1 MSYTG
6 DVAGNYGLDGLPLHV
21 FLWIAGRS
29 GAISPREVQV
39 FLRMLDHSGWCQ
51 SRWARENL
59 YRTHERY
66 AASWNVDALSRMS
79 RDLEALQI
87 GLRCL
92 REILTL
98 SEAALVRVDLIRLA
112 EATARA
118 SAGLL
123 GHASLRRE
131 QKDALL
137 VFAALAEAFL
147 LVSDDRI
154 GSARIGSARIG
165 SARSG
170 SAPPTLS
177 AVPATPE
184 AAVARPRTQAKR
196 LPVRCVQVIDETLD
210 VKTFRFTALADDRL
224 EYLPGQFVTLELPVG
239 DETIRRSYTI
249 ASSPARTNVIEVTV
263 KRVPG
268 GRVSNWLHDNL
279 NVGAQLTMSG
289 PFGTF
294 SCQTTATSDKLLFI
308 SGGSGITPVMSM
320 SRYLHDV
327 ADARDVVFLYSART
341 ERDLI
346 FRDELA
352 FLAARHPRFRP
363 IFTLTHA
370 GSPAWAGLTGRI
382 SARLIEDAV
391 PDFRERTV
399 FLCGPTP
406 FMDTVKGALTE
417 AEFPMANFHA
427 ESFGGAHGQ
436 ATGKAAPA
444 AATAVAVNDPMA
456 PDGSGIPVAVERE
469 SHTPVPERR
478 APSSALLGLLPRP
491 RLVLVPKPPRATA
504 TTMVGEAVDG
514 AKGAV
519 VFSTS
524 GREATGCADMTIL
537 EAAEGL
543 GLPIPS
549 ACRVGVC
556 GTCKTRKLSGT
567 VRMDC
572 EDGLDA
578 GDRASG
584 FVLACT
590 ARPVDK
596 VTIEA

>member
-1 MSYTG
+1 MSFTG
-6 DVAGNYGLDGLPLHV
+6 DVAANYGLDGLPLHI

-29 GAISPREVQV
+29 GTISPREVQV

-66 AASWNVDALSRMS
+66 ASDWNVDALSRMS

-118 SAGLL
+118 SGGLL
-123 GHASLRRE
+123 GHAALRRE

-147 LVSDDRI
+147 LVSDDRV
-154 GSARIGSARIG
+154 R
-165 SARSG
+165 
-170 SAPPTLS
+170 SAPHALA
-177 AVPATPE
+177 AVPAPPE
-184 AAVARPRTQAKR
+184 TAPGRPRAQAR
-196 LPVRCVQVIDETLD
+196 RMPVRCVQVIDETVD
-210 VKTFRFTALADDRL
+210 VKTFRFTALAEGRL
-224 EYLPGQFVTLELPVG
+224 EYLPGQFVTLELPIG
-239 DETIRRSYTI
+239 DDIVRRSYTI
-249 ASSPARTNVIEVTV
+249 ASSPARPNVLEVTV

-279 NVGAQLTMSG
+279 NVGAQLTISG
-289 PFGTF
+289 PLGAFG
-294 SCQTTATSDKLLFI
+294 CQSTPTSDKLLFI
-308 SGGSGITPVMSM
+308 AGGSGITPVMSM

-327 ADARDVVFLYSART
+327 ADPRDVVFLYSART

-363 IFTLTHA
+363 IFTLTSA
-370 GSPAWAGLTGRI
+370 GSPAWPGLRGRI
-382 SARLIEDAV
+382 SARLLEDAV

-406 FMDTVKGALTE
+406 FMDTVKGALLD

-427 ESFGGAHGQ
+427 ESFGGARPGP
-436 ATGKAAPA
+436 AGKPAPRA
-444 AATAVAVNDPMA
+444 LPVGPVNDPLA
-456 PDGSGIPVAVERE
+456 PDASGIPVPVERE
-469 SHTPVPERR
+469 THTPVPERR
-478 APSSALLGLLPRP
+478 SPSSALLGLLPRP
-491 RLVLVPKPPRATA
+491 RLVLLAKPPQSTPAPVPTA
-504 TTMVGEAVDG
+504 AAEG
-514 AKGAV
+514 AQASV

-524 GREATGCADMTIL
+524 GREATGCADATIL

-572 EDGLDA
+572 DDGLDA
-578 GDRASG
+578 GDRAGG
-584 FVLACT
+584 FILACT

>member
-1 MSYTG
+1 MKGCGGAKVRFEVTMSFTG
-6 DVAGNYGLDGLPLHV
+6 DIADNYGLDGLPLHV

-29 GAISPREVQV
+29 GTISAREVQV

-66 AASWNVDALSRMS
+66 ASSWNVDALSRMS

-92 REILTL
+92 RETLTFP
-98 SEAALVRVDLIRLA
+98 EAALVRVDLIRLA

-118 SAGLL
+118 SGGLL

-137 VFAALAEAFL
+137 VFSALAEAFL
-147 LVSDDRI
+147 LVSDERL
-154 GSARIGSARIG
+154 R
-165 SARSG
+165 
-170 SAPPTLS
+170 SAPRALA
-177 AVPATPE
+177 AVPGAGDAP
-184 AAVARPRTQAKR
+184 APRARTQAR
-196 LPVRCVQVIDETLD
+196 RMPVRCVQVIDETAD
-210 VKTFRFTALADDRL
+210 VKTFRFAALAEARL
-224 EYLPGQFVTLELPVG
+224 DYLPGQFVTLEVPIGEEIV
-239 DETIRRSYTI
+239 RRSYTI
-249 ASSPARTNVIEVTV
+249 ASSPTRPNVIEVTV
-263 KRVPG
+263 KRVPQ

-279 NVGAQLTMSG
+279 NIGAQLTISG
-289 PFGTF
+289 PHGTF
-294 SCQTTATSDKLLFI
+294 SCQSTTTSEKLLFI
-308 SGGSGITPVMSM
+308 AGGSGITPVMAM

-327 ADARDVVFLYSART
+327 ADPRDVVFLYSART

-352 FLAARHPRFRP
+352 FLAGRHPRFRP
-363 IFTLTHA
+363 IYTLTHA
-370 GSPAWAGLTGRI
+370 GSPNWSGLTGRI

-406 FMDTVKGALTE
+406 FMDTVKGALTD

-427 ESFGGAHGQ
+427 ESFGGARSLP
-436 ATGKAAPA
+436 APA
-444 AATAVAVNDPMA
+444 KTPPARSPA
-456 PDGSGIPVAVERE
+456 IPVGDAAAEAAAVPVPIDRE
-469 SHTPVPERR
+469 SSNTPLPERR
-478 APSSALLGLLPRP
+478 SPSSALLGLLPRP
-491 RLVLVPKPPRATA
+491 RLVLVAKPQGTPAPAPAAAT
-504 TTMVGEAVDG
+504 DG
-514 AKGAV
+514 AKASV
-519 VFSTS
+519 VFATS
-524 GREATGCADMTIL
+524 GREATGCADSTIL

-556 GTCKTRKLSGT
+556 GTCKTRKVSGS

-578 GDRASG
+578 GDRANG
-584 FVLACT
+584 FILACT

>member
-1 MSYTG
+1 MSFTG
-6 DVAGNYGLDGLPLHV
+6 DVAANYGLDGLPLHI

-29 GAISPREVQV
+29 GTISPREVQV

-66 AASWNVDALSRMS
+66 ASDWNVDALSRMS

-118 SAGLL
+118 SGGLL
-123 GHASLRRE
+123 GHAALRRE

-147 LVSDDRI
+147 LVSDDRV
-154 GSARIGSARIG
+154 R
-165 SARSG
+165 
-170 SAPPTLS
+170 SAPHALA
-177 AVPATPE
+177 AVPAPPE
-184 AAVARPRTQAKR
+184 RPRAQAR
-196 LPVRCVQVIDETLD
+196 RMPVRCVQVIDETVD
-210 VKTFRFTALADDRL
+210 VKTFRFTALAEGRL
-224 EYLPGQFVTLELPVG
+224 EYLPGQFVTLELPIG
-239 DETIRRSYTI
+239 DDIVRRSYTI
-249 ASSPARTNVIEVTV
+249 ASSPARPNVLEVTV

-279 NVGAQLTMSG
+279 NVGAQLTISG
-289 PFGTF
+289 PLGAFG
-294 SCQTTATSDKLLFI
+294 CQSMPTSDKLLFI
-308 SGGSGITPVMSM
+308 AGGSGITPVMSM

-327 ADARDVVFLYSART
+327 ADPRDVVFLYSART

-363 IFTLTHA
+363 IFTLTNA
-370 GSPAWAGLTGRI
+370 GSPAWPGLRGRI
-382 SARLIEDAV
+382 SARLLEDAV

-406 FMDTVKGALTE
+406 FMDTVKGALLE

-427 ESFGGAHGQ
+427 ESFGGARPGP
-436 ATGKAAPA
+436 AGKPAPRA
-444 AATAVAVNDPMA
+444 LPVGPVNDPLA
-456 PDGSGIPVAVERE
+456 PDASGIPVPVERE
-469 SHTPVPERR
+469 THTPVPERR
-478 APSSALLGLLPRP
+478 SPSSALLGLLPRP
-491 RLVLVPKPPRATA
+491 RLVLLAKPPQSTPAPVPTA
-504 TTMVGEAVDG
+504 AAEG
-514 AKGAV
+514 AQASV

-524 GREATGCADMTIL
+524 GREATGCADATIL

-572 EDGLDA
+572 DDGLDA
-578 GDRASG
+578 GDRAGG
-584 FVLACT
+584 FILACT

>member
-6 DVAGNYGLDGLPLHV
+6 DVAGNYGLDGLPLHI

-29 GAISPREVQV
+29 GTISPREVQV
-39 FLRMLDHSGWCQ
+39 FRRMLDHSGWCQ

-66 AASWNVDALSRMS
+66 ASSWNVDALSRMT

-118 SAGLL
+118 SGGLL
-123 GHASLRRE
+123 GHAALRRE

-147 LVSDDRI
+147 LASDDRV
-154 GSARIGSARIG
+154 R
-165 SARSG
+165 
-170 SAPPTLS
+170 SAPAALA
-177 AVPATPE
+177 AVPATAE
-184 AAVARPRTQAKR
+184 AAPARARTQAKR
-196 LPVRCVQVIDETLD
+196 MPVRCVQVIDETAD
-210 VKTFRFTALADDRL
+210 VKTFRFMPIAEGRL
-224 EYLPGQFVTLELPVG
+224 EYQPGQFVTLEIPIGEEIV
-239 DETIRRSYTI
+239 RRSYTI
-249 ASSPARTNVIEVTV
+249 ASSPTRPNVIEVTV

-268 GRVSNWLHDNL
+268 GRISNWLHDNL
-279 NVGAQLTMSG
+279 NVGAQLTISG
-289 PFGTF
+289 PLGSF
-294 SCQTTATSDKLLFI
+294 SCQSTTTTDKLLLI

-327 ADARDVVFLYSART
+327 ADPRDVVFLYSART

-346 FRDELA
+346 FREELA

-363 IFTLTHA
+363 LFTLTNP
-370 GSPAWAGLTGRI
+370 GSTAWTGLTGRI

-427 ESFGGAHGQ
+427 ESFGEIGRAH
-436 ATGKAAPA
+436 
-444 AATAVAVNDPMA
+444 V
-456 PDGSGIPVAVERE
+456 
-469 SHTPVPERR
+469 
-478 APSSALLGLLPRP
+478 
-491 RLVLVPKPPRATA
+491 
-504 TTMVGEAVDG
+504 
-514 AKGAV
+514 
-519 VFSTS
+519 
-524 GREATGCADMTIL
+524 
-537 EAAEGL
+537 
-543 GLPIPS
+543 
-549 ACRVGVC
+549 
-556 GTCKTRKLSGT
+556 
-567 VRMDC
+567 
-572 EDGLDA
+572 
-578 GDRASG
+578 
-584 FVLACT
+584 
-590 ARPVDK
+590 
-596 VTIEA
+596 

>member
-1 MSYTG
+1 MKGCTCARVSFEVNMSYTG
-6 DVAGNYGLDGLPLHV
+6 DVAGNYGLDGLPLHI

-147 LVSDDRI
+147 LVSDERV
-154 GSARIGSARIG
+154 GSARVR
-165 SARSG
+165 
-170 SAPPTLS
+170 SAPHALA
-177 AVPATPE
+177 AVPASPE
-184 AAVARPRTQAKR
+184 AAVARPRAQAR
-196 LPVRCVQVIDETLD
+196 RAPVRCVQVIDETLD
-210 VKTFRFTALADDRL
+210 VKTFRFAALGDGRL
-224 EYLPGQFVTLELPVG
+224 EYLPGQFVTLEIPIG
-239 DETIRRSYTI
+239 EETVRRSYTI
-249 ASSPARTNVIEVTV
+249 ASSPTRPNVVEVTV
-263 KRVPG
+263 KRVSG

-294 SCQTTATSDKLLFI
+294 SCQSTATSDKLLFI

-352 FLAARHPRFRP
+352 LLAARHPRFRP

-406 FMDTVKGALTE
+406 FMDAVKGALTE

-427 ESFGGAHGQ
+427 ESFGGAHTQ
-436 ATGKAAPA
+436 AAGKAPPA
-444 AATAVAVNDPMA
+444 AALSAAAVTDAVGADSA
-456 PDGSGIPVAVERE
+456 GIPIAVDRE

-478 APSSALLGLLPRP
+478 APMIAD
-491 RLVLVPKPPRATA
+491 AA
-504 TTMVGEAVDG
+504 DG
-514 AKGAV
+514 AKEAV
-519 VFSTS
+519 VFSMS

-572 EDGLDA
+572 EDGLDD

-590 ARPVDK
+590 ARPIDK

>member
-1 MSYTG
+1 MSLTG
-6 DVAGNYGLDGLPLHV
+6 DVAANYGLDGLPLHI

-29 GAISPREVQV
+29 GTISPREVQV

-66 AASWNVDALSRMS
+66 ASDWNVDALSRMS

-118 SAGLL
+118 SGGLL
-123 GHASLRRE
+123 GHAALRRE

-147 LVSDDRI
+147 LVSDDRV
-154 GSARIGSARIG
+154 R
-165 SARSG
+165 
-170 SAPPTLS
+170 SAPHALA
-177 AVPATPE
+177 AVPAPPE
-184 AAVARPRTQAKR
+184 TASTRPRAQAR
-196 LPVRCVQVIDETLD
+196 RMPVRCVQVIDETVD
-210 VKTFRFTALADDRL
+210 VKTFRFTALAEERL
-224 EYLPGQFVTLELPVG
+224 EYLPGQFVTLELPIG
-239 DETIRRSYTI
+239 DDVVRRSYTI
-249 ASSPARTNVIEVTV
+249 ASSPARPNVLEVTV

-279 NVGAQLTMSG
+279 NVGAQLTISG
-289 PFGTF
+289 PLGTF
-294 SCQTTATSDKLLFI
+294 GCQSTPTSDKLLFI
-308 SGGSGITPVMSM
+308 AGGSGITPVMSM

-327 ADARDVVFLYSART
+327 ADPRDVVFLYSART

-363 IFTLTHA
+363 IFTLTNA
-370 GSPAWAGLTGRI
+370 GSPAWTGLRGRI
-382 SARLIEDAV
+382 SARLLEDAV

-406 FMDTVKGALTE
+406 FMDTVKGALLE

-427 ESFGGAHGQ
+427 ESFGGARP
-436 ATGKAAPA
+436 APA
-444 AATAVAVNDPMA
+444 GKPAPRALPVAPMNDPLA
-456 PDGSGIPVAVERE
+456 PDASGVPVPIDRE

-478 APSSALLGLLPRP
+478 SPSSALLGLLPRP
-491 RLVLVPKPPRATA
+491 RLVLLAKPPHSTPAPVPTA
-504 TTMVGEAVDG
+504 AADG
-514 AKGAV
+514 AQAAV
-519 VFSTS
+519 LFSTS
-524 GREATGCADMTIL
+524 GREATGCADATIL

-572 EDGLDA
+572 DDGLDA
-578 GDRASG
+578 GDRAGG
-584 FVLACT
+584 FILACT

>member
-1 MSYTG
+1 MSFTG
-6 DVAGNYGLDGLPLHV
+6 DVAANYGLDGLPLHI

-29 GAISPREVQV
+29 GTISPREVQV

-66 AASWNVDALSRMS
+66 ASDWNVEALSRMS

-118 SAGLL
+118 SGGLL
-123 GHASLRRE
+123 GHAALRRE

-147 LVSDDRI
+147 LVSDDRV
-154 GSARIGSARIG
+154 R
-165 SARSG
+165 
-170 SAPPTLS
+170 SAPHALA
-177 AVPATPE
+177 AVPAPPE
-184 AAVARPRTQAKR
+184 TASTRARAQAR
-196 LPVRCVQVIDETLD
+196 RMPVRCVQVIDETVD
-210 VKTFRFTALADDRL
+210 VKTFRFTALAEGRL
-224 EYLPGQFVTLELPVG
+224 EYLPGQFITLELPIG
-239 DETIRRSYTI
+239 DDVVRRSYTI
-249 ASSPARTNVIEVTV
+249 ASSPARPNVLEVTV

-279 NVGAQLTMSG
+279 NVGAQLTISG
-289 PFGTF
+289 PLGAFG
-294 SCQTTATSDKLLFI
+294 CQSTPTSDKLLFI
-308 SGGSGITPVMSM
+308 AGGSGITPVMSM

-327 ADARDVVFLYSART
+327 ADPRDVVFLYSART

-363 IFTLTHA
+363 IFTLTNA
-370 GSPAWAGLTGRI
+370 GSPAWTGLRGRI
-382 SARLIEDAV
+382 SARLLEDAV

-406 FMDTVKGALTE
+406 FMDTVKGALLE

-427 ESFGGAHGQ
+427 ESFGGARP
-436 ATGKAAPA
+436 APA
-444 AATAVAVNDPMA
+444 GKPAPRALPVAPVNDPLA
-456 PDGSGIPVAVERE
+456 PDASGVPVPIDRE

-478 APSSALLGLLPRP
+478 SPSSALLGLLPRP
-491 RLVLVPKPPRATA
+491 RLVLLAKPPQSTPAPVPTA
-504 TTMVGEAVDG
+504 SAGG
-514 AKGAV
+514 AQASV

-524 GREATGCADMTIL
+524 GREASGCADATIL

-572 EDGLDA
+572 DDGLDA
-578 GDRASG
+578 GDRAGG
-584 FVLACT
+584 FILACT

>member
-1 MSYTG
+1 MSFTG
-6 DVAGNYGLDGLPLHV
+6 DVAGNYGLDGLPLHI

-29 GAISPREVQV
+29 GAISTREVQV

-51 SRWARENL
+51 SRWARDNL

-92 REILTL
+92 RELLPL

-118 SAGLL
+118 SGGLL
-123 GHASLRRE
+123 AHGLRRE

-147 LVSDDRI
+147 LVSDDRV
-154 GSARIGSARIG
+154 R
-165 SARSG
+165 RSNH
-170 SAPPTLS
+170 ALA
-177 AVPATPE
+177 AVPAE
-184 AAVARPRTQAKR
+184 AAETARPPRPRSQAKR
-196 LPVRCVQVIDETLD
+196 LQVRCVQVIDETTD
-210 VKTFRFTALADDRL
+210 VKTFRLAALGEGRL
-224 EYLPGQFVTLELPVG
+224 DYLPGQFVTLELPIG
-239 DETIRRSYTI
+239 DETVRRSYTI
-249 ASSPARTNVIEVTV
+249 ASSPSRPNVIEITV
-263 KRVPG
+263 KRVAG
-268 GRVSNWLHDNL
+268 GRASGWLHDHL
-279 NVGAQLTMSG
+279 KVGDQLPISG
-289 PFGTF
+289 PHGTF
-294 SCQTTATSDKLLFI
+294 SCQSTPTSEKLLFI

-320 SRYLHDV
+320 SRHLHDI
-327 ADARDVVFLYSART
+327 ADPRDIVFLYSART

-346 FRDELA
+346 FRDELS

-370 GSPAWAGLTGRI
+370 GAPAWTGLTGRI

-406 FMDTVKGALTE
+406 FMDTVKAALTD

-427 ESFGGAHGQ
+427 ESFGGPRAP
-436 ATGKAAPA
+436 KASRADPAPQPDA
-444 AATAVAVNDPMA
+444 ASADAA
-456 PDGSGIPVAVERE
+456 SGRE
-469 SHTPVPERR
+469 SHTPPPERR
-478 APSSALLGLLPRP
+478 SPSSALLGILPRP
-491 RLVLVPKPPRATA
+491 RLVLVPTPAKPEAPVANQEPGGAATPA
-504 TTMVGEAVDG
+504 AI
-514 AKGAV
+514 
-519 VFSTS
+519 VFSAS
-524 GREATGCADMTIL
+524 GREATGCASETIL
-537 EAAEGL
+537 ETAEGL

-578 GDRASG
+578 GDRSSG
-584 FVLACT
+584 FILACT
-590 ARPVDK
+590 ARPVDR

>member
-1 MSYTG
+1 MSFTG
-6 DVAGNYGLDGLPLHV
+6 DVAGNYGLDGLPLHI

-29 GAISPREVQV
+29 GAISSREVQV

-92 REILTL
+92 REVLTFA
-98 SEAALVRVDLIRLA
+98 EAALVRVDLIRLA

-118 SAGLL
+118 SGGLL
-123 GHASLRRE
+123 AHAALRRE

-147 LVSDDRI
+147 LVPDERM
-154 GSARIGSARIG
+154 R
-165 SARSG
+165 
-170 SAPPTLS
+170 SAPHALAS
-177 AVPATPE
+177 VPAGDAPAPRRE
-184 AAVARPRTQAKR
+184 VRPRGQASR
-196 LPVRCVQVIDETLD
+196 GRMPVRCVQVIDETAD
-210 VKTFRFTALADDRL
+210 VKTFRFAALGEGRL
-224 EYLPGQFVTLELPVG
+224 EYLPGQFVTLEIPIGEEIV
-239 DETIRRSYTI
+239 RRSYTI
-249 ASSPARTNVIEVTV
+249 ASSPARPNVIEVTV
-263 KRVPG
+263 KRVPD

-289 PFGTF
+289 PHGSF
-294 SCQTTATSDKLLFI
+294 SCQSTTTSEKLLFI

-327 ADARDVVFLYSART
+327 ADPRDVVFLYSART

-370 GSPAWAGLTGRI
+370 GSPTWNGLTGRI

-391 PDFRERTV
+391 PDFRERTA

-406 FMDTVKGALTE
+406 FMEAVKTALTE

-427 ESFGGAHGQ
+427 ESFGGPRAN
-436 ATGKAAPA
+436 TPGKPA
-444 AATAVAVNDPMA
+444 ATQAGDSPVPVA
-456 PDGSGIPVAVERE
+456 DGSGVPVAIDRE
-469 SHTPVPERR
+469 SSNTPLPERR
-478 APSSALLGLLPRP
+478 SPSAALLGLLPRP
-491 RLVLVPKPPRATA
+491 RLVLVAKAPA
-504 TTMVGEAVDG
+504 TTAPAPAPAADS
-514 AKGAV
+514 AKAAI

-524 GREATGCADMTIL
+524 GREATGCGDGTIL

-578 GDRASG
+578 GDRSNG
-584 FVLACT
+584 FILACT
-590 ARPVDK
+590 ARPLDK

>member
-1 MSYTG
+1 MSFTG
-6 DVAGNYGLDGLPLHV
+6 DVAGNYGLDGLPLHI

-29 GAISPREVQV
+29 GAISAREVQV

-92 REILTL
+92 RELLPL
-98 SEAALVRVDLIRLA
+98 SEAALVRGDLIRLA

-118 SAGLL
+118 SGGLL
-123 GHASLRRE
+123 AHALRRE

-147 LVSDDRI
+147 LVSDDRV
-154 GSARIGSARIG
+154 R
-165 SARSG
+165 
-170 SAPPTLS
+170 APQHALV
-177 AVPATPE
+177 AVPSGPADTGRHP
-184 AAVARPRTQAKR
+184 RPRSQAKR
-196 LPVRCVQVIDETLD
+196 LQVRCVQVIEETAD
-210 VKTFRFTALADDRL
+210 VKTFRLTTLGEGRL
-224 EYLPGQFVTLELPVG
+224 DHLPGQFVTLELPIG
-239 DETIRRSYTI
+239 DETVRRSYTI
-249 ASSPARTNVIEVTV
+249 ASSPSRPNVIEITV

-268 GRVSNWLHDNL
+268 GRVSGWLHDNL
-279 NVGAQLTMSG
+279 KVGHQFSISG
-289 PFGTF
+289 PLGTF
-294 SCQTTATSDKLLFI
+294 SCQSTPTTEKLLFI

-320 SRYLHDV
+320 SRHLHDI
-327 ADARDVVFLYSART
+327 ADPRDIVFLYSARS

-346 FRDELA
+346 FRDELSL
-352 FLAARHPRFRP
+352 LAARHPRFRP

-370 GSPAWAGLTGRI
+370 DAPAWTGLTGRI

-406 FMDTVKGALTE
+406 FMDTVKRALID

-427 ESFGGAHGQ
+427 ESFGGPKTASPGR
-436 ATGKAAPA
+436 AAAAPEPA
-444 AATAVAVNDPMA
+444 A
-456 PDGSGIPVAVERE
+456 PVAVTEPGSGRE
-469 SHTPVPERR
+469 AAPPPERR
-478 APSSALLGLLPRP
+478 SPSSALLGILPRP
-491 RLVLVPKPPRATA
+491 RLVLVPAAPNPGGASEATSEA
-504 TTMVGEAVDG
+504 TPAGDRTAADG
-514 AKGAV
+514 AKAAI
-519 VFSTS
+519 VFSAS
-524 GREATGCADMTIL
+524 GREATDCASETIL
-537 EAAEGL
+537 ETAEGL

-578 GDRASG
+578 GDRSSG
-584 FVLACT
+584 FILACT
-590 ARPVDK
+590 ARPVDR
-596 VTIEA
+596 VIIEA

>member
-1 MSYTG
+1 MSFTG
-6 DVAGNYGLDGLPLHV
+6 DVAANYGLDGLPLHI

-29 GAISPREVQV
+29 GTISPREVQV

-66 AASWNVDALSRMS
+66 ASDWNVDALSRMS

-118 SAGLL
+118 SGGLL
-123 GHASLRRE
+123 GHAALRRE

-147 LVSDDRI
+147 LVSDDRV
-154 GSARIGSARIG
+154 R
-165 SARSG
+165 
-170 SAPPTLS
+170 SAPHALA
-177 AVPATPE
+177 AVPAPPE
-184 AAVARPRTQAKR
+184 RPRAQAR
-196 LPVRCVQVIDETLD
+196 RMPVRCVQVIDETVD
-210 VKTFRFTALADDRL
+210 VKTFRFTALAEGRL
-224 EYLPGQFVTLELPVG
+224 EYLPGQFVTLELPIG
-239 DETIRRSYTI
+239 DDIVRRSYTI
-249 ASSPARTNVIEVTV
+249 ASSPARPNVLEVTV

-279 NVGAQLTMSG
+279 NVGAQLTISG
-289 PFGTF
+289 PLGAFG
-294 SCQTTATSDKLLFI
+294 CQSTPTSDKLLFI
-308 SGGSGITPVMSM
+308 AGGSGITPVMSM

-327 ADARDVVFLYSART
+327 ADPRDVVFLYSART

-363 IFTLTHA
+363 IFTLTNA
-370 GSPAWAGLTGRI
+370 GSPAWPGLRGRI
-382 SARLIEDAV
+382 SARLLEDAV

-406 FMDTVKGALTE
+406 FMDTVKGALLE

-427 ESFGGAHGQ
+427 ESFGGARPGP
-436 ATGKAAPA
+436 AGKPAPRA
-444 AATAVAVNDPMA
+444 LPVGPVNDPLA
-456 PDGSGIPVAVERE
+456 PDASGIPVPVERE
-469 SHTPVPERR
+469 THTPVPERR
-478 APSSALLGLLPRP
+478 SPSSALLGLLPRP
-491 RLVLVPKPPRATA
+491 RLVLLAKPPQSTPAPVPTA
-504 TTMVGEAVDG
+504 AAEG
-514 AKGAV
+514 AQASV

-524 GREATGCADMTIL
+524 GREATGCADATIL

-572 EDGLDA
+572 DDGLDA
-578 GDRASG
+578 GDRAGG
-584 FVLACT
+584 FILACT

>member
-1 MSYTG
+1 VRENPFRGHMSSTG
-6 DVAGNYGLDGLPLHV
+6 DVAANYGLDGLPLHI

-29 GAISPREVQV
+29 GAISARELQV
-39 FLRMLDHSGWCQ
+39 FLRMLDHGGWCQ

-66 AASWNVDALSRMS
+66 ASSWNVDALSRMS

-118 SAGLL
+118 SGGLL
-123 GHASLRRE
+123 AHALRRE

-137 VFAALAEAFL
+137 VFSALAEAFL
-147 LVSDDRI
+147 LVSDERVR
-154 GSARIGSARIG
+154 A
-165 SARSG
+165 
-170 SAPPTLS
+170 APHALA
-177 AVPATPE
+177 AVPPASDTP
-184 AAVARPRTQAKR
+184 AVRPRGQAR
-196 LPVRCVQVIDETLD
+196 RMAVRCVQVIDETAD
-210 VKTFRFTALADDRL
+210 VKTFRFAPLGGAPL
-224 EYLPGQFVTLELPVG
+224 EYQPGQFMTLEVPVG
-239 DETIRRSYTI
+239 AEIVRRSYTI
-249 ASSPARTNVIEVTV
+249 ASSPTRPNVLEITV
-263 KRVPG
+263 KRVAD
-268 GRVSNWLHDNL
+268 GRISNWLHDNL
-279 NVGAQLTMSG
+279 NVGAQITMSG
-289 PFGTF
+289 PHGAF
-294 SCQTTATSDKLLFI
+294 SCQSTPTSEKLLFI
-308 SGGSGITPVMSM
+308 SGGSGITPVMAM

-327 ADARDVVFLYSART
+327 ADPRDVVFLHSARS

-363 IFTLTHA
+363 IYTLTHA
-370 GSPAWAGLTGRI
+370 GAPGWTGLTGRI
-382 SARLIEDAV
+382 SARMIEDAV

-406 FMDTVKGALTE
+406 FMDTVKGALAD

-427 ESFGGAHGQ
+427 ESFGGARTGVPRRSALASSASDQ
-436 ATGKAAPA
+436 ATEAG
-444 AATAVAVNDPMA
+444 AVDSSAVP
-456 PDGSGIPVAVERE
+456 IPIERE
-469 SHTPVPERR
+469 GSDTPPPERR

-491 RLVLVPKPPRATA
+491 RLVLVAKPQATPAPLPA
-504 TTMVGEAVDG
+504 TPAGEAK
-514 AKGAV
+514 AAV
-519 VFSTS
+519 VFRTS
-524 GREATGCADMTIL
+524 GREATGCAGATIL

-578 GDRASG
+578 GDRSNG
-584 FVLACT
+584 FILACT
-590 ARPVDK
+590 ARPLDK

>member
-1 MSYTG
+1 MSFTG
-6 DVAGNYGLDGLPLHV
+6 DVAANYGLDGLPLHI

-29 GAISPREVQV
+29 GTISPREVQV

-66 AASWNVDALSRMS
+66 ASDWNVDALSRMS

-118 SAGLL
+118 SGGLL
-123 GHASLRRE
+123 GHAALRRE

-147 LVSDDRI
+147 LVSDDRVR
-154 GSARIGSARIG
+154 SASH
-165 SARSG
+165 
-170 SAPPTLS
+170 TLA
-177 AVPATPE
+177 AVPAPPE
-184 AAVARPRTQAKR
+184 RPRAQAR
-196 LPVRCVQVIDETLD
+196 RMPVRCVQVIDETAD
-210 VKTFRFTALADDRL
+210 VKTFRFTALAEGRL
-224 EYLPGQFVTLELPVG
+224 EYLPGQFVTLELPIG
-239 DETIRRSYTI
+239 DDIVRRSYTI
-249 ASSPARTNVIEVTV
+249 ASSPARPNVLEVTV

-279 NVGAQLTMSG
+279 NVGAQLTISG
-289 PFGTF
+289 PLGAFG
-294 SCQTTATSDKLLFI
+294 CQSTPTSDKLLFI
-308 SGGSGITPVMSM
+308 AGGSGITPVMSM

-327 ADARDVVFLYSART
+327 ADPRDVVFLYSART

-363 IFTLTHA
+363 IFTLTKA
-370 GSPAWAGLTGRI
+370 GSPAWPGLRGRI
-382 SARLIEDAV
+382 SARLLEDAV

-406 FMDTVKGALTE
+406 FMDTVKGALLE

-427 ESFGGAHGQ
+427 ESFGGARPGP
-436 ATGKAAPA
+436 AGKPAPRA
-444 AATAVAVNDPMA
+444 LPVGPVNDPLA
-456 PDGSGIPVAVERE
+456 PDASGIPVPVERE
-469 SHTPVPERR
+469 THTPVPERR
-478 APSSALLGLLPRP
+478 SPSSALLGLLPRP
-491 RLVLVPKPPRATA
+491 RLVLLAKPPQSTPAPVPTA
-504 TTMVGEAVDG
+504 AAEG
-514 AKGAV
+514 AQASV

-524 GREATGCADMTIL
+524 GREATGCADATIL

-572 EDGLDA
+572 DDGLDA
-578 GDRASG
+578 GDRAGG
-584 FVLACT
+584 FILACT

>member
-1 MSYTG
+1 MSFTG
-6 DVAGNYGLDGLPLHV
+6 DVAGNYGLDGLPLHI

-29 GAISPREVQV
+29 GAISAREVQV

-66 AASWNVDALSRMS
+66 AASWNVDALSRMN

-92 REILTL
+92 RETLTL
-98 SEAALVRVDLIRLA
+98 SEAALVRGDLIRLA

-118 SAGLL
+118 SGGRL
-123 GHASLRRE
+123 GHAALRRE
-131 QKDALL
+131 QKDAVL

-147 LVSDDRI
+147 LVADDRVRPA
-154 GSARIGSARIG
+154 SHALAV
-165 SARSG
+165 
-170 SAPPTLS
+170 
-177 AVPATPE
+177 VPA
-184 AAVARPRTQAKR
+184 AVSSSADAPSARPRGQAR
-196 LPVRCVQVIDETLD
+196 RVAVRCVQVIDETAD
-210 VKTFRFTALADDRL
+210 VKTFRLAALGEDRL
-224 EYLPGQFVTLELPVG
+224 DHLPGQFVTLEIPIG
-239 DETIRRSYTI
+239 DEIVRRSYTV
-249 ASSPARTNVIEVTV
+249 ASSPARPNVIEVTV
-263 KRVPG
+263 KRVPD
-268 GRVSNWLHDNL
+268 GRISNWLHDNL
-279 NVGAQLTMSG
+279 NVGAQITTSG
-289 PFGTF
+289 PLGTF
-294 SCQTTATSDKLLFI
+294 SCQSTPTTDKLLFI

-327 ADARDVVFLYSART
+327 ADPRDVVFLYSART

-370 GSPAWAGLTGRI
+370 GSPAWMGLTGRI

-417 AEFPMANFHA
+417 AEFPMANFHT
-427 ESFGGAHGQ
+427 ESFGGAK
-436 ATGKAAPA
+436 GKK
-444 AATAVAVNDPMA
+444 T
-456 PDGSGIPVAVERE
+456 DGNRNKDASTLP
-469 SHTPVPERR
+469 PERR
-478 APSSALLGLLPRP
+478 SPSAALLGLLPRP
-491 RLVLVPKPPRATA
+491 RLVLVSKAPQATPA
-504 TTMVGEAVDG
+504 PASVASSQ
-514 AKGAV
+514 AAV

-524 GREATGCADMTIL
+524 GRQATGCAQGTIL
-537 EAAEGL
+537 EVAEGL

-567 VRMDC
+567 VLMDC

-578 GDRASG
+578 GDRSDG
-584 FVLACT
+584 FILACT
-590 ARPVDK
+590 ARPLDK

>member
-29 GAISPREVQV
+29 GTISPREVQV

-66 AASWNVDALSRMS
+66 ASSWNVAALSRMT

-118 SAGLL
+118 SGGLL
-123 GHASLRRE
+123 GHAALRRE

-147 LVSDDRI
+147 LVSDDRV
-154 GSARIGSARIG
+154 R
-165 SARSG
+165 
-170 SAPPTLS
+170 SAPAALV
-177 AVPATPE
+177 AVPA
-184 AAVARPRTQAKR
+184 AAEPAPARPRAQAKR
-196 LPVRCVQVIDETLD
+196 MPVRCVQVIDETAD
-210 VKTFRFTALADDRL
+210 VKTFRFMALAEGRL
-224 EYLPGQFVTLELPVG
+224 EYQPGQFVTLEIPLG
-239 DETIRRSYTI
+239 DEIVRRSYTI
-249 ASSPARTNVIEVTV
+249 ASSPTRPNVIEVTV

-268 GRVSNWLHDNL
+268 GRISNWLHDNL
-279 NVGAQLTMSG
+279 NVGAQLTISG
-289 PFGTF
+289 PLGSF
-294 SCQTTATSDKLLFI
+294 SCQSTRTSDKLLLI

-327 ADARDVVFLYSART
+327 ADPRDVVFLYSART

-352 FLAARHPRFRP
+352 LLAARHPRFRP
-363 IFTLTHA
+363 IFTLTNP
-370 GSPAWAGLTGRI
+370 GSTAWTGLTGRI

-427 ESFGGAHGQ
+427 ESFGGARPQ
-436 ATGKAAPA
+436 SAATGSPRPA
-444 AATAVAVNDPMA
+444 GPPQGQGLQGQPSISSVPVNDQVA
-456 PDGSGIPVAVERE
+456 GDSSGVPVPVDCE
-469 SHTPVPERR
+469 SPTPLPERR

-491 RLVLVPKPPRATA
+491 RLVLVPKPSPATA
-504 TTMVGEAVDG
+504 APVAAPAAEA
-514 AKGAV
+514 AQAAV
-519 VFSTS
+519 VFSAS
-524 GREATGCADMTIL
+524 GREATACADLTIL

-572 EDGLDA
+572 DDGLDA
-578 GDRASG
+578 GDRSSG
-584 FVLACT
+584 FILACT
-590 ARPVDK
+590 ARPLDK

>member
-1 MSYTG
+1 MPVRETPFKGHMSSTG
-6 DVAGNYGLDGLPLHV
+6 DVAANYGLDGLPLHI

-29 GAISPREVQV
+29 GTISARELQV
-39 FLRMLDHSGWCQ
+39 FLRMLDHGGWCQ

-66 AASWNVDALSRMS
+66 AASWNVDTLSRMS

-92 REILTL
+92 REVLTL

-123 GHASLRRE
+123 GHAALRRE

-147 LVSDDRI
+147 LLSDDRVR
-154 GSARIGSARIG
+154 SATHAL
-165 SARSG
+165 A
-170 SAPPTLS
+170 
-177 AVPATPE
+177 AVPATSDL
-184 AAVARPRTQAKR
+184 AARQQARPRGHSSR
-196 LPVRCVQVIDETLD
+196 MPVRCVQVIDETTD
-210 VKTFRFTALADDRL
+210 VKTFRLAALGEGRL
-224 EYLPGQFVTLELPVG
+224 EYLPGQFVTLELPIG
-239 DETIRRSYTI
+239 DEIVRRSYTI
-249 ASSPARTNVIEVTV
+249 ASSPTRPNVIEVTV
-263 KRVPG
+263 KRVPD
-268 GRVSNWLHDNL
+268 GRISNWLHDNL
-279 NVGAQLTMSG
+279 KVGAQLTISG
-289 PFGTF
+289 PHGTF
-294 SCQTTATSDKLLFI
+294 SCQSTPTTDKLLFV

-327 ADARDVVFLYSART
+327 ADPRDVVFLYSART

-363 IFTLTHA
+363 VYTLSHA
-370 GSPAWAGLTGRI
+370 GSSTWTGLSGRI

-406 FMDTVKGALTE
+406 FMDTVKAALTD

-427 ESFGGAHGQ
+427 ESFGGPRKNAAGKPSP
-436 ATGKAAPA
+436 AGPTTEAEASAVPVPVDRETG
-444 AATAVAVNDPMA
+444 D
-456 PDGSGIPVAVERE
+456 
-469 SHTPVPERR
+469 TPPPERR

-491 RLVLVPKPPRATA
+491 RLVLVARPPQ
-504 TTMVGEAVDG
+504 TTPAPELASAAG
-514 AKGAV
+514 AAKASV

-524 GREATGCADMTIL
+524 GREATGCADGTIL
-537 EAAEGL
+537 ETAESL

-578 GDRASG
+578 GDRSSG
-584 FVLACT
+584 FILACT
-590 ARPVDK
+590 ARPLDK

>member
-1 MSYTG
+1 MSFTG
-6 DVAGNYGLDGLPLHV
+6 DVAANYGLDGLPLHI

-29 GAISPREVQV
+29 GTISPREVQV

-66 AASWNVDALSRMS
+66 ASDWNVDALSRMS

-118 SAGLL
+118 SGGLL
-123 GHASLRRE
+123 GHAALRRE

-147 LVSDDRI
+147 LVSDDRV
-154 GSARIGSARIG
+154 R
-165 SARSG
+165 
-170 SAPPTLS
+170 SAPHALA
-177 AVPATPE
+177 AVPAPPE
-184 AAVARPRTQAKR
+184 RPRAQAR
-196 LPVRCVQVIDETLD
+196 RMPVRCVQVIDETVD
-210 VKTFRFTALADDRL
+210 VKTFRFTALAEGRL
-224 EYLPGQFVTLELPVG
+224 EYLPGQFVTLELPIG
-239 DETIRRSYTI
+239 DDVVRRSYTI
-249 ASSPARTNVIEVTV
+249 ASSPARPNVLEVTV
-263 KRVPG
+263 KRIPG

-279 NVGAQLTMSG
+279 NVGAQLTISG
-289 PFGTF
+289 PLGAFG
-294 SCQTTATSDKLLFI
+294 CQSTPTSDKLLFI
-308 SGGSGITPVMSM
+308 AGGSGITPVMSM

-327 ADARDVVFLYSART
+327 ADPRDVVFLYSART

-363 IFTLTHA
+363 IFTLTNA
-370 GSPAWAGLTGRI
+370 GSPAWPGLRGRI
-382 SARLIEDAV
+382 SARLLEDAV

-406 FMDTVKGALTE
+406 FMDTVKGALLE

-427 ESFGGAHGQ
+427 ESFGGARPGP
-436 ATGKAAPA
+436 AGKPAPRA
-444 AATAVAVNDPMA
+444 LPVGPVNDPLA
-456 PDGSGIPVAVERE
+456 PDASGIPVPVERE
-469 SHTPVPERR
+469 THTPVPERR
-478 APSSALLGLLPRP
+478 SPSSALLGLLPRP
-491 RLVLVPKPPRATA
+491 RLVLLAKPPQSTPAPVPTA
-504 TTMVGEAVDG
+504 AAEG
-514 AKGAV
+514 AQASV

-524 GREATGCADMTIL
+524 GREATGCADATIL

-572 EDGLDA
+572 DDGLDA
-578 GDRASG
+578 GDRAGG
-584 FVLACT
+584 FILACT